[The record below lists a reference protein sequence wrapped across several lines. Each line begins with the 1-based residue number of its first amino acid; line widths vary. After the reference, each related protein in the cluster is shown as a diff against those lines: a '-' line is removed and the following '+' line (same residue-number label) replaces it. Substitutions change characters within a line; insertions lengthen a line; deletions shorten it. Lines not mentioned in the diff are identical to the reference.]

1 MDQNLREH
9 YQWLQVLVYSL
20 QLPEWPLEK
29 EIKRDYAFGLVVN
42 FAPSLGIAL
51 DPKDPSFL
59 STVAQKIDQILAEQ
73 EEVTA
78 IPENLKEL
86 VRDYEEY
93 LETTRDRSLKATFPS
108 LDEQIKA
115 LYEKYQQSIQEE
127 LVELEKEI
135 TPDLKIIK
143 EPNQRL
149 FEEISHRMASEFIKA
164 LPQTAREKGPSA
176 LGEKEY
182 QKILNTFQPLFTQE
196 LGRAGFSKPKIETS
210 KAFVGKIA
218 AKTLPE
224 ARALS
229 FVPHKSIPVKT
240 TPASQP
246 PAKPTPS
253 RPPSKV
259 PPIGKHI
266 KTEPKTPV
274 VKEKTI
280 IEPTTETTTTL
291 PQLANLPILKWQSS
305 ETKVSPLRKSWAL
318 TKKVTLSPLAKPL
331 QWLIHLSPEETRKQN
346 LTLVY
351 AASGV
356 TSKTIDQTLKHL
368 YQKKPNSPE
377 VPFWQNLKATFKTQ
391 KPPFSALWENY
402 YEWDRLGKVKSKVS
416 VLKDSRLVKIV
427 SFGRFKNLSGLK
439 SAFWRR
445 FKKSK
450 LGGFI
455 SRRTGKIIKVLPK
468 LGKFL
473 GKLTPVITAWETFK
487 KAGKVALGAIGAI
500 FLWAAHYGP
509 AAIAGA
515 MAGLGVGIFAGI
527 KVGLTTFGALV
538 PFIGPFAAIPAVIT
552 GLITVVISTGIGA
565 LIGVG
570 VQVLLDKLGAAMSSS
585 SLPQAGAAG
594 FAQSATVAVSG
605 ASMSVPIAIAATATG
620 VLVVSQ
626 ITSSAFILPWEGGK
640 EYGSRFIQIEKT
652 ASYPKAPNRNLD
664 NSDLPFTINYQIT
677 ITAKE
682 SGLDNIRIFDSISLY
697 QESGK
702 REIKH
707 QDWTIDHLDQGES
720 WSSPEYNLEATTDFE
735 DALLSNH
742 AVVKAIAASSGE
754 EENSQVLIT
763 LAIGTP
769 PIPPNAFL
777 ALQIVNVLN
786 SCRGLV
792 PEAFGVRVDQD
803 SWNIAKDCLVDE
815 GYNQA
820 YIIGTF
826 ETSIDTWDNLQCVA
840 FAKAASQGTLPSPG
854 ESGSADGYC
863 ASDTLGYTYS
873 EDWNDLRAGDYVVSE
888 EGAFGHIAV
897 VTEPPELPDGF
908 AWLAEA
914 VGDSGAVQRRSI
926 GLPSLR
932 KNYCGYLRRN

>member
-29 EIKRDYAFGLVVN
+29 EIKHDYAFGLVVN
-42 FAPSLGIAL
+42 FAPSLGITL
-51 DPKDPSFL
+51 DPKDPNFL
-59 STVAQKIDQILAEQ
+59 SAVAQKIDQILTEQ
-73 EEVTA
+73 EEATS
-78 IPENLKEL
+78 IPENLEEL

-93 LETTRDRSLKATFPS
+93 LETIRDRSLKAIFPS

-115 LYEKYQQSIQEE
+115 LYKKYQQSILEE
-127 LVELEKEI
+127 LAELEKEI
-135 TPDLKIIK
+135 TPDLKVIK

-149 FEEISHRMASEFIKA
+149 FEEISHRIAAELVKT

-176 LGEKEY
+176 LSEKEY
-182 QKILNTFQPLFTQE
+182 QEILNTFQPLFVQE
-196 LGRAGFSKPKIETS
+196 LGRAGLSKPKIETS
-210 KAFVGKIA
+210 KAFTKRITI
-218 AKTLPE
+218 KTLPE

-229 FVPHKSIPVKT
+229 FVPHKSTPVKT
-240 TPASQP
+240 IPTPQLP
-246 PAKPTPS
+246 TEPTPS
-253 RPPSKV
+253 KPLPGKAPPT
-259 PPIGKHI
+259 GKQI
-266 KTEPKTPV
+266 KTELEAPIA
-274 VKEKTI
+274 KEKT
-280 IEPTTETTTTL
+280 TTEPATGTITIL
-291 PQLANLPILKWQSS
+291 PQLDSLSVLKWQPS

-318 TKKVTLSPLAKPL
+318 TKKVTLFPLAKPL
-331 QWLIHLSPEETRKQN
+331 QWLIHLAPEETRRQN

-356 TSKTIDQTLKHL
+356 TLKTTNQTLKHL

-377 VPFWQNLKATFKTQ
+377 IPFWRNLKATLKTE
-391 KPPFSALWENY
+391 KPPFSTLWENY
-402 YEWDRLGKVKSKVS
+402 YEWDRLGKIKSKVN

-427 SFGRFKNLSGLK
+427 SFGRFKNFTGLK

-455 SRRTGKIIKVLPK
+455 SRRAGKIVKFLPK

-473 GKLTPVITAWETFK
+473 GKLTPVIIAWETFK

-527 KVGLTTFGALV
+527 KVGLATFGALV

-552 GLITVVISTGIGA
+552 GLVTVVISTGIGA

-570 VQVLLDKLGAAMSSS
+570 VQTLLDKLGAALSSS
-585 SLPQAGAAG
+585 SLSQAGAAG
-594 FAQSATVAVSG
+594 LSQSTAAAVSG
-605 ASMSVPIAIAATATG
+605 ASMSVPVAIAATATG
-620 VLVVSQ
+620 ALIVSQ
-626 ITSSAFILPWEGGK
+626 ITSSAFIIPWEGGR
-640 EYGSRFIQIEKT
+640 EYGSRFIQVEKT

-664 NSDLPFTINYQIT
+664 NSDLPFTISYQII

-682 SGLDNIRIFDSISLY
+682 SDLDNIRISDSISLY

-742 AVVKAIAASSGE
+742 AVVKVITASSGE
-754 EENSQVLIT
+754 EESSQASIT

-769 PIPPNAFL
+769 PVPLNAFL
-777 ALQIVNVLN
+777 AIQIVNVLN
-786 SCRGLV
+786 SCNGLAPV
-792 PEAFGVRVDQD
+792 NLGVRVNRA
-803 SWNIAKDCLVDE
+803 SWNIAEQCLVDE
-815 GYNQA
+815 DLGQA
-820 YIIGTF
+820 YIIDTF
-826 ETSIDTWDNLQCVA
+826 ERSINGWDELQCVA
-840 FAKAASQGTLPSPG
+840 FAVGASQGSLPYPG
-854 ESGSADGYC
+854 GTGNADGYC
-863 ASDTLGYTYS
+863 TDDIPGYTLLDNWDS
-873 EDWNDLRAGDYVVSE
+873 LRPGDYVVNSRSD
-888 EGAFGHIAV
+888 FGHIAV
-897 VTEPPELPDGF
+897 VIVKSGSVVR
-908 AWLAEA
+908 LAEA
-914 VGDSGAVQRRSI
+914 MGDTGAVQFRSI
-926 GLPSLR
+926 GLEQLQSF
-932 KNYCGYLRRN
+932 YCGYLKRN